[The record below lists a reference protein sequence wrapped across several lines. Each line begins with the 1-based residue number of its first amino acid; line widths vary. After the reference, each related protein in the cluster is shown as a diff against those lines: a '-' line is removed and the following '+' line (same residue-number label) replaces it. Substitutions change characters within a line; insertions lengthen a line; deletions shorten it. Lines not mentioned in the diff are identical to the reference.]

1 MTDEQIWNVI
11 YWLGYALAA
20 AMGFGWWLKSQF
32 TGREIRGLKAENE
45 NLKAQSAVANERRLL
60 AEDQQKYTANE
71 LATVKAQLVRAQE
84 QLNAREPAEA
94 IAGTIKVIE
103 SSTFAAITS
112 NNEIG
117 RVLRADPP
125 KEVKMFSL
133 TKSNE

>member
-1 MTDEQIWNVI
+1 MTDQEIWNVI
-11 YWLGYALAA
+11 TWLGYALAVA
-20 AMGFGWWLKSQF
+20 AGGGWWLKSQF
-32 TGREIRGLKAENE
+32 SGREIRGLKAEND

-112 NNEIG
+112 NEEIERMICAHYALARTASSRTG
-117 RVLRADPP
+117 
-125 KEVKMFSL
+125 
-133 TKSNE
+133 

>member
-1 MTDEQIWNVI
+1 MTDEQIWTIVWVGGG
-11 YWLGYALAA
+11 WLLSLVGTAW
-20 AMGFGWWLKSQF
+20 FSGWWFSRQV
-32 TGREIRGLKAENE
+32 TSGEIRELR
-45 NLKAQSAVANERRLL
+45 ERCNVLDQRRQF
-60 AEDQQKYTANE
+60 AEDKQKSTANE
-71 LATVKAQLVRAQE
+71 LETVKAQLVTAQE
-84 QLNAREPAEA
+84 QLKAHAPTEA

-133 TKSNE
+133 TKKSNE